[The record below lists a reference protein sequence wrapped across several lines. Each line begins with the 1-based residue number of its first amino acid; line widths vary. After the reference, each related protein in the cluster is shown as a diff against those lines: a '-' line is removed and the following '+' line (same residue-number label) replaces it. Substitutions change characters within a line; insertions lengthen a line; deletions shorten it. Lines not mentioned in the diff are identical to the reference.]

1 VVLRSSQTRTREIPR
16 KQEKGSIETKIAVMN
31 PIDTFILVIT
41 FKYHVEPFLVLIIAM
56 LVAYGIYRLWSR
68 KNSK

>member
-1 VVLRSSQTRTREIPR
+1 
-16 KQEKGSIETKIAVMN
+16 MN